1 MMDASLLDTDILTEI
16 FKGRN
21 QNVATNAAKYLQAHS
36 QFAISSMT
44 RFEVVR
50 GLRHKQANKMLAS
63 FDTMCAHMAVFPI
76 SDDVLDRA
84 ADLWV
89 EARNAGDPQR
99 DADLIIAATA
109 LVHGRMLVTGNTAHF
124 QWMNGLLIAD
134 WRTA

>member
-21 QNVATNAAKYLQAHS
+21 QYVATNATNYLHTHG
-36 QFAISSMT
+36 QFAFSAMT

-50 GLRHKQANKMLAS
+50 GLRHKRANTMLAS
-63 FDTMCAHMAVFPI
+63 FSSMCARMAVFPI

-89 EARNAGDPQR
+89 TAEGGSSSTRRGLNHCCNCAGSRPHARYR
-99 DADLIIAATA
+99 K
-109 LVHGRMLVTGNTAHF
+109 HGPFSV
-124 QWMNGLLIAD
+124 D
-134 WRTA
+134 